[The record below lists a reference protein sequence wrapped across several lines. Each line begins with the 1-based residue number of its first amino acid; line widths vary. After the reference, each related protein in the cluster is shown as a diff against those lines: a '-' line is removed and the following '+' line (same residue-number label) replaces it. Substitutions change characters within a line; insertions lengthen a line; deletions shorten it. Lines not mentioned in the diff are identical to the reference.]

1 MSFWFISRLFLKT
14 TNGNDEIVPA
24 RCSQVDNTLYDF
36 QSNISKLEIVFVLI
50 DTSIRQNCKLYLS
63 KCII

>member
-36 QSNISKLEIVFVLI
+36 NQIY
-50 DTSIRQNCKLYLS
+50 QN
-63 KCII
+63 